1 MYQLIYSIIAIV
13 LVGILTLHVMLS
25 MTNTQRRQAVNE
37 IATQMTEIG
46 TEALERIGRTDFD
59 EKSKEK
65 GKTADDWPLIDLDP
79 SSSAPS
85 PTLKS
90 SLEWGYCAAN
100 GIDFWHK
107 ACDDLDDFDQL
118 VTQWT
123 REDLDGITYT
133 VEVTVNYV
141 DPNAPTSVVSSP
153 TLAKE
158 VVVEISNPDF
168 TYGGTPYKVK
178 LSRVFVY
185 TRFLKPVI
193 KAS

>member
-25 MTNTQRRQAVNE
+25 MTTTQRRQAVNE

-46 TEALERIGRTDFD
+46 TEALERIGRTAFD
-59 EKSKEK
+59 ERSKEK
-65 GKTADDWPLIDLDP
+65 GKRVEDWPLLSLTDP
-79 SSSAPS
+79 LKQ
-85 PTLKS
+85 PTTKGS
-90 SLEWGYCAAN
+90 TEWGYCAVN

-123 REDLDGITYT
+123 REDLDGIIYT

-141 DPNAPTSVVSSP
+141 DPNAPTSVVSGP

-158 VVVEISNPDF
+158 VVVEISNPHF
-168 TYGGTPYKVK
+168 TYGGTPYKVR

-185 TRFLKPVI
+185 TRFLSAVVKT
-193 KAS
+193 